1 MTDRQLKMYAI
12 SGLIVRIDFEK
23 ERLKKATDETDKNQI
38 KNAIETMQKDYTE
51 LLEELQNKNP
61 LE

>member
-23 ERLKKATDETDKNQI
+23 ERLKNATEETEINRI
-38 KNAIETMQKDYTE
+38 KNDIKTMQNHYTE